1 MFSMILTSTIATTD
15 SMGPGLATQDFFT
28 QDREG
33 CSQKVEGFQRGRG
46 KVHKV
51 GPIQD
56 FSLLPVRVEK
66 YSSLLIS
73 NVWVPEQRRC
83 TLKHFT
89 TNSGCSF

>member
-28 QDREG
+28 QDTEG

-56 FSLLPVRVEK
+56 FSLLLVRLEK
-66 YSSLLIS
+66 Y
-73 NVWVPEQRRC
+73 
-83 TLKHFT
+83 
-89 TNSGCSF
+89 